1 MTEYWIDRLCHALAG
16 HASRRQSL
24 RLAALLT
31 SSVVLAGVVDNA
43 AAKPKSKKQAGK
55 GKSKGNTSKG
65 KGKGKPSKN
74 KPGKGQ
80 KPAKPHPRPGHL
92 GEPTGDDCGAFL
104 GNNDPFVNDCRQ
116 AEQTCRAPDHFC
128 IWYAEGDQPG
138 PNDGATYSCCERD
151 ETCCL
156 TGCADTLRDPS
167 NCGACGRECGEGELC
182 AGGYCVCVDTGVCC
196 PRGSSRCPSD
206 SSGCCADHPDHA
218 CCSDGCSFIR
228 GADRN
233 NCGGCGVTCARG
245 QPCIDGE
252 CRCADGFKYCQSS
265 QRCIREEYTCCGGR
279 DHVIGYC
286 LSGFICCGGDNN
298 ARCIYPWEVC

>member
-1 MTEYWIDRLCHALAG
+1 MTEHWIDRLSHALAG
-16 HASRRQSL
+16 HASRRHSL

-31 SSVVLAGVVDNA
+31 GSLVLVGAVDDA
-43 AAKPKSKKQAGK
+43 AAKPKPKKQTGK
-55 GKSKGNTSKG
+55 GKSKGNKG
-65 KGKGKPSKN
+65 KGKGKS

-80 KPAKPHPRPGHL
+80 KPSPTPPRPDHL

-104 GNNDPFVNDCRQ
+104 GNDDPFVNDCRQ
-116 AEQTCRAPDHFC
+116 AERTCRAPDHFC

-138 PNDGATYSCCERD
+138 PGDGATYSCCERD
-151 ETCCL
+151 ETCCIF
-156 TGCADTLRDPS
+156 GCADLLRDPD
-167 NCGACGRECGEGELC
+167 NCGACGRACGDGEVC
-182 AGGYCVCVDTGVCC
+182 AGGHCLCIDTSLCC
-196 PRGSSRCPSD
+196 PSGNRRCASD

-218 CCSDGCSFIR
+218 CCSDGCTFIR

-233 NCGGCGVTCARG
+233 NCGGCGVTCPRG

-279 DHVIGYC
+279 DHIVGYC
-286 LSGFICCGGDNN
+286 LPGFICCGGGDNN
-298 ARCIYPWEVC
+298 ARCIYSWEVC